1 MIDVIPR
8 ISRSLNYRVALV
20 IPSGRN
26 ERGIARKQVITANAQ
41 VTIDPTNEPQNEP
54 TVSIDPVDNSRVAAG
69 ANDYRLDAKAN
80 DAWLG
85 FYTSKDNGTKWI
97 DSLLTG

>member
-8 ISRSLNYRVALV
+8 ISRSLNYRVASV

-41 VTIDPTNEPQNEP
+41 VTSDPTNEPQNEP
-54 TVSIDPVDNSRVAAG
+54 TVAVDPVDNSRVAAG
-69 ANDYRLDAKAN
+69 ANDYRLVAQGHDA
-80 DAWLG
+80 
-85 FYTSKDNGTKWI
+85 
-97 DSLLTG
+97 